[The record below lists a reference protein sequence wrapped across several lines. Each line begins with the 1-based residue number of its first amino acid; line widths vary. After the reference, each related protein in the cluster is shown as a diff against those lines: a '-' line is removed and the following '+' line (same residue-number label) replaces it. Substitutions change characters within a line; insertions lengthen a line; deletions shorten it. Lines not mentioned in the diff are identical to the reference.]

1 MSPPPKRYESPNPC
15 PMRRIRNSTPGKRA
29 RSSKVVV
36 MMLWAG
42 PKILYAKL
50 VCIGI
55 YKYIYICI
63 VFMMYVICCMLHDL
77 LYVACCKIKKKHVIC
92 CMWL

>member
-55 YKYIYICI
+55 YKYIY
-63 VFMMYVICCMLHDL
+63 MYCVYDVCYMLYVTRSLICCMLQN
-77 LYVACCKIKKKHVIC
+77 
-92 CMWL
+92 